1 MKPRRQ
7 HKHMPTEMCGRIDFY
22 SFRLRSLIC
31 HVTIDSIGIRMKMD
45 SKERGDVLD
54 GRLLFAW
61 SDLSN
66 EMEKINF
73 YISSNWE
80 VMDAPHILFACINS
94 INNQTCTHTTSIG
107 MCARTRECFIL
118 SFARQHSGPHLLYP
132 FHSFEYKWTISMAMM
147 YTIIIFS
154 NTHSL

>member
-1 MKPRRQ
+1 
-7 HKHMPTEMCGRIDFY
+7 MPTEMCGRIDFY

-31 HVTIDSIGIRMKMD
+31 HVTIDSIGMWMKMD

-73 YISSNWE
+73 YISSKLRSNGR
-80 VMDAPHILFACINS
+80 A
-94 INNQTCTHTTSIG
+94 THTI
-107 MCARTRECFIL
+107 R
-118 SFARQHSGPHLLYP
+118 LYQ
-132 FHSFEYKWTISMAMM
+132 F
-147 YTIIIFS
+147 
-154 NTHSL
+154 N